1 MSNIIRVGILRG
13 GPSAE
18 AEVSHNTGQA
28 VMKIINENLSD
39 KYRTFDIVVDKDGN
53 WLHEGNYITPTGLHS
68 LVDVVFNALH
78 GTYGEDGKVQSI
90 LEWHNIPFTGSGS
103 WGSAIGMNKIMTK
116 KIMNS
121 HGIKNPYSVTVESGE
136 IQNEPES
143 VLSELNRSFVM
154 PAVVK
159 PSANG
164 SSVGVYIVKKFD
176 EFYPALYNASKFS
189 SEVII
194 EEYIKGIEATCGV
207 IDNFRGQRFYALPP
221 IEIRPKKDFFDY
233 ESKYLTHS
241 EKICPATFS
250 SEIKKEI
257 ENLAIKLHELMGLRH
272 YSRSDFIIH
281 PKRGIY
287 ALEVNTLPGLTNESL
302 IPKSLHAVG
311 SSLHHF
317 IDHIL
322 SLARKDI

>member
-28 VMKIINENLSD
+28 VMRAISENLSD
-39 KYRTFDIVVDKDGN
+39 KYRTFDIIVDKDGN
-53 WLHEGNYITPTGLHS
+53 WLHEGNNITPTGLHS

-78 GTYGEDGKVQSI
+78 GTYGEDGKVQSV

-103 WGSAIGMNKIMTK
+103 TGSAMGMNKVMTK
-116 KIMNS
+116 KILNS
-121 HGIKNPYSVTVESGE
+121 YGIKNPYGVTIESGE
-136 IQNEPES
+136 IQNEPEN
-143 VLSELNRSFVM
+143 VLSELYHSFVM

-164 SSVGVYIVKKFD
+164 SSVGVSIVRKFD
-176 EFYPALYNASKFS
+176 EFYPALYSASRLS
-189 SEVII
+189 PEVIV
-194 EEYIKGIEATCGV
+194 EEYIKGIETTCGV

-221 IEIRPKKDFFDY
+221 IEIRSKKDFFDY
-233 ESKYLTHS
+233 EAKYQSQS
-241 EKICPATFS
+241 EEICPATFS
-250 SEIKKEI
+250 LEIKQEI
-257 ENLAIKLHELMGLRH
+257 ENLSKKIHEVMGLRH
-272 YSRSDFIIH
+272 YSRSDFIVH

-287 ALEVNTLPGLTNESL
+287 TLEVNTLPGLTNESL

-311 SSLHHF
+311 SSLHHLV
-317 IDHIL
+317 DHL
-322 SLARKDI
+322 LNLARREV